1 MSKTKRPFVVIAEFK
16 VKLEHLDA
24 FLALAADD
32 ATSSVAHEPGCSTFD
47 VCVSPDDP
55 GTVVFFEV
63 YEDRAVFDAHLETPH
78 LARFRAGFP
87 ALIEAERPVRF
98 LERACRGAGGA

>member
-1 MSKTKRPFVVIAEFK
+1 MSETKRPFVVIAEFK
-16 VKLEHLDA
+16 VKPAHLDA

-32 ATSSVAHEPGCSTFD
+32 ATCSVAHEPGCSTFD

-55 GTVVFFEV
+55 GTVVFYEV
-63 YEDRAVFDAHLETPH
+63 YENRAAFDAHLETPH

-87 ALIEAERPVRF
+87 ALIEAERQVRF
-98 LERACRGAGGA
+98 LDRAYRGAGGA